1 MVVEIGKF
9 LRKLR
14 IDQEER
20 LLDMAGKLKKSSAF
34 LSAVERGRKEPPSGF
49 EELVTK
55 AYQLGADKKK
65 ELANA
70 VDRSRKAF
78 TIKPDS
84 AVAHD
89 TAAMMARKIGSLSVD
104 DLKKIQKILNQEDE
118 HDDGTGL

>member
-1 MVVEIGKF
+1 MVTEIGKF

-20 LLDMAGKLKKSSAF
+20 LLDMAARLKKSSAF
-34 LSAVERGRKEPPSGF
+34 LSALERGRKEPPSGF
-49 EELVTK
+49 EELVVK
-55 AYQLGADKKK
+55 IYQLGVEKSN
-65 ELANA
+65 ELAIA

-78 TIKPDS
+78 TIKPDN

-89 TAAMMARKIGSLSVD
+89 TAAMMARKIGSLSAD
-104 DLKKIQKILNQEDE
+104 DLKKIQKILSKEDE